1 MGCQIVKLR
10 KVHRRTMVGKEIV
23 MGTQEYF
30 KAYDAVAYKH
40 GIGIREMLVLLKA
53 YAQYKADEGLGR
65 SVDER
70 GWMND
75 VYDIL
80 SCLNRFGE
88 GSVYI
93 PDSFVSAKDFWE
105 PDSDKAHW
113 RLSAAGLKFVN
124 DNPDLIDAAMSVLVA
139 VVNHN

>member
-1 MGCQIVKLR
+1 
-10 KVHRRTMVGKEIV
+10 
-23 MGTQEYF
+23 
-30 KAYDAVAYKH
+30 
-40 GIGIREMLVLLKA
+40 MLVLLKA
-53 YAQYKADEGLGR
+53 YAQYKADEGLGK

-80 SCLNRFGE
+80 SCFNHFGE
-88 GSVYI
+88 ESIYI
-93 PDSFVSAKDFWE
+93 PDSFEGAEDFWE

-113 RLSAAGLKFVN
+113 RLSAAGLKFVY
-124 DNPDLIDAAMSVLVA
+124 DNPHLLEAAMSVLVA